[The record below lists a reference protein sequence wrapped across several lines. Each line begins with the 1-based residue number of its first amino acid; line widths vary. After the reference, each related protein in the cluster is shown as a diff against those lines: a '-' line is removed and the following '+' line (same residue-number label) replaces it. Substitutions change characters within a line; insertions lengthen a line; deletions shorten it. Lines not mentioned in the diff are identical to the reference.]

1 MRCNV
6 RGECLECPFF
16 ENTPPLR
23 VANYRSDEA

>member
-6 RGECLECPFF
+6 RGECFECPFC
-16 ENTPPLR
+16 ENTTLLR